1 MLCAPTPLGGTPS
14 AEVGEVIYDYWLV
27 FLLGNIFG
35 ILFEFHPIIVLGG
48 VLVSMLIKIII
59 DLLEFEFS
67 EEEE

>member
-1 MLCAPTPLGGTPS
+1 
-14 AEVGEVIYDYWLV
+14 VGEVIYDYWLV
-27 FLLGNIFG
+27 FLLGNICG

>member
-1 MLCAPTPLGGTPS
+1 M
-14 AEVGEVIYDYWLV
+14 IYDYWLV

-35 ILFEFHPIIVLGG
+35 ILFEFHPVIVLGG
-48 VLVSMLIKIII
+48 VLVAIMLKIII